1 MNILLVDDKY
11 DVLQGIA
18 NGVNWNEIGD
28 IKLFF
33 ASSGIEA
40 LEIIEHQAIQL
51 LITDIEMPGISGLDL
66 AEKLH
71 REKKDIATVFLTS
84 HDSFRYA
91 QTAIRIG
98 CCDYILQPVDYEK
111 LQEAIIR
118 VINNRLTQ
126 QIEKAW
132 NNSVNEKQ
140 ELERN
145 RQNAWRKILVKVP
158 QYDLNTMQEILEKTQ
173 LFFNSR
179 QSFRII
185 LIALLWRKESLDS
198 WTSHA
203 EDDCFL
209 KIKKAIAKDFP
220 VAAGFEVDMTTWC
233 IILEDPEKRNIPLRL
248 QPFVRVETKEGVS
261 SLAFY
266 VSERTKLEN
275 LPETYQKLQKLSND
289 NVGKYAG
296 VYEYRE
302 CEDSHNEELVTC
314 DELSMQ
320 KWKIWLLDGK
330 GELIKEEVKNFL
342 FSRDKHSKID
352 RTTLLLIVQLVINV
366 FYSFDLQSA
375 EHLMAKQNVANL
387 FTKATDSPSEL
398 LLFLDAVIAQYQER
412 RNAASAD
419 AGAALLKKVRS
430 YIDSHIESRL
440 DRNEI
445 SEKFFISK
453 DYLSHLFSKY
463 EHKGFSQYVCEER
476 LNKAK
481 RLMLETNLPLKVI
494 SENVGISDYAYFSK
508 LFKSHEGVSANEFRA
523 IHRKTS

>member
-275 LPETYQKLQKLSND
+275 LPETYQKLQKLSNN

-314 DELSMQ
+314 DIMA
-320 KWKIWLLDGK
+320 
-330 GELIKEEVKNFL
+330 
-342 FSRDKHSKID
+342 
-352 RTTLLLIVQLVINV
+352 IN
-366 FYSFDLQSA
+366 Y
-375 EHLMAKQNVANL
+375 
-387 FTKATDSPSEL
+387 
-398 LLFLDAVIAQYQER
+398 
-412 RNAASAD
+412 
-419 AGAALLKKVRS
+419 
-430 YIDSHIESRL
+430 
-440 DRNEI
+440 
-445 SEKFFISK
+445 
-453 DYLSHLFSKY
+453 
-463 EHKGFSQYVCEER
+463 
-476 LNKAK
+476 
-481 RLMLETNLPLKVI
+481 
-494 SENVGISDYAYFSK
+494 
-508 LFKSHEGVSANEFRA
+508 
-523 IHRKTS
+523 

>member
-1 MNILLVDDKY
+1 M
-11 DVLQGIA
+11 
-18 NGVNWNEIGD
+18 
-28 IKLFF
+28 
-33 ASSGIEA
+33 
-40 LEIIEHQAIQL
+40 
-51 LITDIEMPGISGLDL
+51 
-66 AEKLH
+66 
-71 REKKDIATVFLTS
+71 
-84 HDSFRYA
+84 
-91 QTAIRIG
+91 
-98 CCDYILQPVDYEK
+98 
-111 LQEAIIR
+111 
-118 VINNRLTQ
+118 
-126 QIEKAW
+126 
-132 NNSVNEKQ
+132 
-140 ELERN
+140 
-145 RQNAWRKILVKVP
+145 
-158 QYDLNTMQEILEKTQ
+158 
-173 LFFNSR
+173 
-179 QSFRII
+179 
-185 LIALLWRKESLDS
+185 
-198 WTSHA
+198 
-203 EDDCFL
+203 
-209 KIKKAIAKDFP
+209 
-220 VAAGFEVDMTTWC
+220 
-233 IILEDPEKRNIPLRL
+233 
-248 QPFVRVETKEGVS
+248 
-261 SLAFY
+261 AFY

-275 LPETYQKLQKLSND
+275 LPETYQKLQKLSNN

-375 EHLMAKQNVANL
+375 EHLMAKQSVANL